1 MKNWPPA
8 IALLGVGWYV
18 ATCIVLGV
26 LAGLWLDDQAGI
38 SPALTLL
45 GLGLG
50 LAAAGWGGY
59 RMLIDVL
66 EGPRV
71 RRRSKPNADNPRGET
86 KERDE

>member
-8 IALLGVGWYV
+8 LALLGVGWYV

-59 RMLIDVL
+59 RMLLDVL
-66 EGPRV
+66 EQPL
-71 RRRSKPNADNPRGET
+71 RRRTRKPRGKTDEQDE
-86 KERDE
+86 KECDE

>member
-66 EGPRV
+66 EGPRI
-71 RRRSKPNADNPRGET
+71 RRCSKHNADKPRGET

>member
-8 IALLGVGWYV
+8 LALLGVGWYV

-59 RMLIDVL
+59 RMLLDVL
-66 EGPRV
+66 EQPL
-71 RRRSKPNADNPRGET
+71 RRTRKPRGKT
-86 KERDE
+86 AERDEQECDE

>member
-26 LAGLWLDDQAGI
+26 LTGLWLDDRAGI
-38 SPALTLL
+38 SPACTLI

-59 RMLIDVL
+59 RMLLDVL
-66 EGPRV
+66 ERPLRGGAKRG
-71 RRRSKPNADNPRGET
+71 RRSKPGSE

>member
-8 IALLGVGWYV
+8 VALLGVGWYV

-38 SPALTLL
+38 SPAFTLL

-59 RMLIDVL
+59 RMLLDVL
-66 EGPRV
+66 ERPI
-71 RRRSKPNADNPRGET
+71 RRRAKRDPQSKSGGE

>member
-8 IALLGVGWYV
+8 LALLGVGWYV

-59 RMLIDVL
+59 RMLLDVL
-66 EGPRV
+66 EQPL
-71 RRRSKPNADNPRGET
+71 RRTHKPRGKTAEQ
-86 KERDE
+86 DEQECDE

>member
-38 SPALTLL
+38 SPAFTLI

-59 RMLIDVL
+59 RMLLDVL
-66 EGPRV
+66 ERPLRGGARRGPRD
-71 RRRSKPNADNPRGET
+71 KPGSE

>member
-8 IALLGVGWYV
+8 LALLGVGWYV

-59 RMLIDVL
+59 RMLLDVL
-66 EGPRV
+66 EQPL
-71 RRRSKPNADNPRGET
+71 RRRARKPRGKTAEQDE
-86 KERDE
+86 KECDE

>member
-1 MKNWPPA
+1 MKNCPPA

-26 LAGLWLDDQAGI
+26 LAGLWLDGQAGI
-38 SPALTLL
+38 SPACTLI

-66 EGPRV
+66 EGPRA
-71 RRRSKPNADNPRGET
+71 RRRSKPDADSRRGET

>member
-8 IALLGVGWYV
+8 VALLGIGWYV

-38 SPALTLL
+38 SPALTLV
-45 GLGLG
+45 GLALG

-59 RMLIDVL
+59 RMLLDVL
-66 EGPRV
+66 EGPRR
-71 RRRSKPNADNPRGET
+71 RRRSKHEPDSE
-86 KERDE
+86 KEHDE

>member
-8 IALLGVGWYV
+8 LALLGVGWYV

-59 RMLIDVL
+59 RMLLDVL
-66 EGPRV
+66 EQPL
-71 RRRSKPNADNPRGET
+71 RRTRKSRGKTAEQ
-86 KERDE
+86 DEQECDE

>member
-38 SPALTLL
+38 SPAFTLL

-59 RMLIDVL
+59 RMLLDVL
-66 EGPRV
+66 ERPLRGGARRGPRD
-71 RRRSKPNADNPRGET
+71 KPGSE

>member
-8 IALLGVGWYV
+8 LALLGVGWYV

-59 RMLIDVL
+59 RMLLDVL
-66 EGPRV
+66 EQPL
-71 RRRSKPNADNPRGET
+71 RRTRKPRGKTAEQ
-86 KERDE
+86 DEQECDE

>member
-38 SPALTLL
+38 SPACTLI

-59 RMLIDVL
+59 RMLLDVL
-66 EGPRV
+66 ERPLRRGARRGPRD
-71 RRRSKPNADNPRGET
+71 KPGSE

>member
-8 IALLGVGWYV
+8 LALLGVGWYV

-59 RMLIDVL
+59 RMLLDVL
-66 EGPRV
+66 EQPL
-71 RRRSKPNADNPRGET
+71 RRTRKPRGKTVEQ
-86 KERDE
+86 DEQECDE

>member
-8 IALLGVGWYV
+8 LALLGVGWYV

-59 RMLIDVL
+59 RMLLDVL
-66 EGPRV
+66 EQPL
-71 RRRSKPNADNPRGET
+71 RRARKPRGKTVEQ
-86 KERDE
+86 DEQECDE

>member
-8 IALLGVGWYV
+8 LALLGVGWYV

-26 LAGLWLDDQAGI
+26 LAGLWLDDKAGI

-59 RMLIDVL
+59 RMLLDVL
-66 EGPRV
+66 EQPL
-71 RRRSKPNADNPRGET
+71 RRRPRNPRGKTDEQDE

>member
-38 SPALTLL
+38 SPTFTLL

-59 RMLIDVL
+59 RMLLDVL
-66 EGPRV
+66 ERPLRGGARRGPRD
-71 RRRSKPNADNPRGET
+71 KPGSE

>member
-38 SPALTLL
+38 SPAFTLL

-59 RMLIDVL
+59 RMLLDVL
-66 EGPRV
+66 ERPLRGGAKRG
-71 RRRSKPNADNPRGET
+71 RLSKPGGE